1 MTLLKF
7 LLASTA
13 AAIIMPTAIAQTAP
27 KPPKDDAAATSAA
40 PGVSIPYQTFTL
52 PNGLRVVVHEDHS
65 VPKVAVAVWYRVGS
79 MNEPAGKSGFAHL
92 FEHLMFNGSEHHDD
106 EYMPPLQEIGVSAVN
121 GATSLDQTYY
131 YEVVPTGGLER
142 VLWLESDRMGY
153 LLGAVTQAKLDEQRG
168 VVKNEKRSYENQ
180 PYSMIPEMRARGLF
194 PANHPYYHPIIG
206 SMADLD
212 AAKLDDVKEWFRSYY
227 GATNAVVTIAGDVT
241 LDQARAMV
249 TKYFGSVPAG
259 RPVSRVQAWVPTL
272 DRVRT
277 EMVQDN
283 VPQTAVSWTWAVP
296 GNDAPES
303 AALRMA
309 AMVLGRGRL
318 SRLNQALVIDHP
330 YATNVDVN
338 YQGAAVAGMFTIDMR
353 LKPGV
358 DRAAAEAALQRELDR
373 FIAKGPTPAELQRYK
388 TIAYGDNVRSRESLF
403 IRAMMLSGGMIFN
416 NDPGRYAASEAE
428 FAALTGAKV
437 QGAAQQW
444 VARPNYRL
452 TVEPFGQYQPIAD
465 GADRS
470 KLPALA
476 DMTSFTLPERREA
489 TLSNGMR
496 VVFSHKKG
504 TPTVELVA
512 TFDAGGAADMTAK
525 PGLQGFML
533 DVMGDGTQALTGAQ
547 FAERSEMLGARIYAH
562 GDSDTTNFA
571 ASALVPSLDA
581 TVGLWA
587 DMIES
592 PGFRDADL
600 ERDRQNALNGL
611 QQAKADPGS
620 IAASTYKYLMYG
632 PDHAYGTRLA
642 GRADTIASYS
652 RADLTAFHQRWIRP
666 DNGTIYAAG
675 DVDFDALI
683 ATLERHIGTWKAPT
697 VAKGSKTLA
706 PLTAQAAPR
715 VVLVDKPG
723 AIQSVIRV
731 GQIMP
736 DGLDPANFDLDALNG
751 VLGGGFTARLNMNLR
766 EAKGW
771 TYGAGSGIG
780 GGIGPQTFTVN
791 TSVQTDQT
799 APALSEIAKELH
811 GITGKRPVTAQE
823 LNLFVRG
830 QVLTLP
836 DQFETNNAMVGYLRW
851 VEQYDRPYDWL
862 TTLPRRYAALTPE
875 TLTKTAKM
883 LNPDAMTWVIVG
895 DLSKIETG
903 VRALNLGPVEVWDA
917 DGKKLR

>member
-13 AAIIMPTAIAQTAP
+13 AALILPTATAQTAP
-27 KPPKDDAAATSAA
+27 KQKAGVTAASSAA
-40 PGVSIPYQTFTL
+40 SASIPYHTFTL

-106 EYMPPLQEIGVSAVN
+106 EYMPPLQEIGVSGVN

-168 VVKNEKRSYENQ
+168 VVKNEKRTYENQ

-194 PANHPYYHPIIG
+194 PVNHPYYHPTIG

-241 LDQARAMV
+241 LDQARTMV

-277 EMVQDN
+277 EVVQDN
-283 VPQTAVSWTWAVP
+283 VPQTALSWSWPAP
-296 GNDAPES
+296 GNDAPDS

-358 DRAAAEAALQRELDR
+358 DRAEAETALQRELDR
-373 FIAKGPTPAELQRYK
+373 FIAGGPTLAELQRYK

-403 IRAMMLSGGMIFN
+403 IRAMMLSGGMLFN

-428 FAALTGAKV
+428 FDALTSARV
-437 QGAAQQW
+437 QGAVHAW

-452 TVEPFGQYQPIAD
+452 TVEPFGQYRSIAD

-476 DMTSFTLPERREA
+476 EMSSFALPERRE
-489 TLSNGMR
+489 TKLSNGMR

-512 TFDAGGAADMTAK
+512 AFNAGGAADLSAK

-533 DVMGDGTQALTGAQ
+533 DVMGDGTQALTGSQ
-547 FAERSEMLGARIYAH
+547 FAERSEMLGARIYAY
-562 GDSDTTNFA
+562 GDSDTSNFA
-571 ASALVPSLDA
+571 ASALVPSLDE
-581 TVGLWA
+581 TVALWA

-620 IAASTYKYLMYG
+620 IAANTYKYAMYG

-652 RADLTAFHQRWIRP
+652 RADLTAFHTRWIRP

-675 DVDFDALI
+675 DVDFDTLI
-683 ATLERHIGTWKAPT
+683 ATLERHIGTWRAP
-697 VAKGSKTLA
+697 VMAKGSKTLV
-706 PLTAQAAPR
+706 PLTAQTAPR
-715 VVLVDKPG
+715 VVLVDKP
-723 AIQSVIRV
+723 
-731 GQIMP
+731 
-736 DGLDPANFDLDALNG
+736 
-751 VLGGGFTARLNMNLR
+751 
-766 EAKGW
+766 
-771 TYGAGSGIG
+771 
-780 GGIGPQTFTVN
+780 
-791 TSVQTDQT
+791 
-799 APALSEIAKELH
+799 
-811 GITGKRPVTAQE
+811 
-823 LNLFVRG
+823 
-830 QVLTLP
+830 
-836 DQFETNNAMVGYLRW
+836 
-851 VEQYDRPYDWL
+851 
-862 TTLPRRYAALTPE
+862 
-875 TLTKTAKM
+875 
-883 LNPDAMTWVIVG
+883 
-895 DLSKIETG
+895 
-903 VRALNLGPVEVWDA
+903 
-917 DGKKLR
+917 